1 MERRGEGDVVPTS
14 LMMDPFDR
22 AGYTSKMLR
31 DQHQRTISTEKTGWG
46 ISFGLKN
53 VVDLKNA
60 EIENILNRLFL
71 PADWVDFTRD
81 K

>member
-31 DQHQRTISTEKTGWG
+31 DQHQRTISTEKTVGNQ
-46 ISFGLKN
+46 F
-53 VVDLKNA
+53 
-60 EIENILNRLFL
+60 
-71 PADWVDFTRD
+71 WVEKCSRFKECGD
-81 K
+81 